1 MCGQIE
7 NKFYFHR
14 FLDRKDF
21 CRKKEKL
28 LGVIDSI
35 FIINGEKKILFELKH
50 SYIGTYEKN
59 ISHKC
64 GQSF

>member
-35 FIINGEKKILFELKH
+35 FIINGEKKYF
-50 SYIGTYEKN
+50 SN
-59 ISHKC
+59 
-64 GQSF
+64 